1 MSDDSDDSFTEA
13 AALTLGRFC
22 RFISLL
28 SPFSSLSVCFYV
40 STSFHT
46 GCAAV
51 SVLSLSFC
59 ACFMTVSPPWRLY
72 SCCPV
77 FEAPITLCTPHH
89 SWPWD
94 DKHFHHFSPTNFYCD
109 IWTHQSPSRPAFT
122 GLFVSIPS
130 HHTSPYKPFCLPS
143 MRPFL
148 HAWVSD
154 EDHRRSALSVFL
166 GKHWHPC
173 CSNRWVIGW
182 VLKKG
187 THNLSCLKMTQSWG
201 KMLSVVSKVLMLSVR
216 FKMWNFSSVGPDC
229 FLSEGG
235 RRNWSHVR
243 ITPVVGQLFSSSFR
257 FLSFF
262 LFFSLAVWSDC
273 YFAYL

>member
-1 MSDDSDDSFTEA
+1 MIQRTPSQRLQLWKILSFYFSA
-13 AALTLGRFC
+13 FPVFLPFW
-22 RFISLL
+22 LL
-28 SPFSSLSVCFYV
+28 LRQHFFSHRLCGSK
-40 STSFHT
+40 
-46 GCAAV
+46 CA
-51 SVLSLSFC
+51 LSFC

-148 HAWVSD
+148 HARVMMRTTAALLSLYFWVNTD
-154 EDHRRSALSVFL
+154 IHAAQTGE
-166 GKHWHPC
+166 
-173 CSNRWVIGW
+173 
-182 VLKKG
+182 
-187 THNLSCLKMTQSWG
+187 
-201 KMLSVVSKVLMLSVR
+201 
-216 FKMWNFSSVGPDC
+216 
-229 FLSEGG
+229 
-235 RRNWSHVR
+235 
-243 ITPVVGQLFSSSFR
+243 
-257 FLSFF
+257 
-262 LFFSLAVWSDC
+262 
-273 YFAYL
+273 